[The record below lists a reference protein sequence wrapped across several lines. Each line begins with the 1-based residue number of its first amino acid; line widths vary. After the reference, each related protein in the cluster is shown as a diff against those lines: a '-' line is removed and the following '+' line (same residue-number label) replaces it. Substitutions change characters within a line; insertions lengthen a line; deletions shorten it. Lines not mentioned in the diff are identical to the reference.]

1 MGQDLKSIFTHQKPI
16 IGMVHLRPLPGSPM
30 YDKKN
35 MCMERII
42 DTAVKEAQLL
52 EEGGVDGLQIEN
64 IWDYP
69 YVKGEDIVSV
79 SNLKRVHYKLFFSF
93 LNNLY

>member
-1 MGQDLKSIFTHQKPI
+1 
-16 IGMVHLRPLPGSPM
+16 
-30 YDKKN
+30 
-35 MCMERII
+35 MERII

-69 YVKGEDIVSV
+69 YVKGEDIGDETVAAMTAAAVNVKQNVKIPIGVNCHLNGAEQALAIAGCGRRAVDS
-79 SNLKRVHYKLFFSF
+79 RV
-93 LNNLY
+93 